1 MTMGSSNDEESWKV
15 FQRDTEAGRLLSRL
29 YGCPASKS
37 KISYPKQRRRRATD
51 GNQQRK
57 PNEDGLRS
65 WKTTYTVKSLSAK
78 EEAERDS
85 QRKQNKSKAVAMKI
99 PKVGRQSQRRGTVSE
114 TDMSFTIGNH
124 GMAKVDLIPRRKTE
138 AGCKSNVE
146 QVKLI
151 RKKFRPPVS
160 NAYSSDLEKK
170 RLNDVFSNGSG
181 KCLPADL
188 TALPVISNSAA
199 TSGTKSST
207 PDSLFDQIFHEIK
220 ERREYQLEMERLG
233 AGEATRQQTVNEIQS
248 RCNQLRKVDPSRA
261 AAVIKVLMK

>member
-1 MTMGSSNDEESWKV
+1 MGSSNDEESWKV

-51 GNQQRK
+51 GNQQK
-57 PNEDGLRS
+57 KSNEDALRS

-99 PKVGRQSQRRGTVSE
+99 PKVGRQTHRRGTVSE
-114 TDMSFTIGNH
+114 TDLSCTISIGN

-146 QVKLI
+146 EVKFMN
-151 RKKFRPPVS
+151 KKFRPPVS
-160 NAYSSDLEKK
+160 HAYSSDLEKK

-207 PDSLFDQIFHEIK
+207 TDSLFDQIFHEIK

-261 AAVIKVLMK
+261 AAVIEVLMK